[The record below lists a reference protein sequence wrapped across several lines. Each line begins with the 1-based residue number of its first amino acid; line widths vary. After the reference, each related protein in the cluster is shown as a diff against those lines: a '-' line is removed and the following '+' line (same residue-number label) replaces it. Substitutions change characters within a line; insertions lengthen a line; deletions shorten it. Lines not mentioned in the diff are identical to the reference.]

1 MALGTAQARIGGGE
15 TARPSWLRSEQAAGW
30 LLVSPSFL
38 YALLLLAIP
47 IAAILVLS
55 FWTQHDLALDRTLT
69 LANYQEGWTNP
80 LYRVLM
86 LRSLWISAA
95 VTAITVLLAYP
106 VAYYVS
112 FYGGRRKALWLFLIT
127 IPFWTSYLLRVF
139 AWKVILGNGGVLNSG
154 LVGAGLIAEP
164 LPWLLYNSGAVVVT
178 LAHAWAPFAILP
190 IYASL
195 EKLDR
200 SLLEAA
206 ADLGD
211 GPVRRFLRVTLP
223 LTLPGVIA
231 AALIVFIP
239 TVGDYVTPR
248 LVGGKDG
255 VMIANMIQVQFGKAS
270 NWPLGAALSV
280 STMLIVA
287 AASLLVVLAGRR
299 FGGRTALSP
308 R

>member
-1 MALGTAQARIGGGE
+1 MALDAAQGRLGRGTAWPA
-15 TARPSWLRSEQAAGW
+15 WLRGEGAAGW
-30 LLVSPSFL
+30 LLVGPSFA
-38 YALLLLAIP
+38 YSLLLLAVP
-47 IAAILVLS
+47 ILAILVLS
-55 FWTQHDLALDRTLT
+55 FWTQNDLVLDRTFS
-69 LANYQEGWTNP
+69 LANYQESWTNP
-80 LYRVLM
+80 LYRTLM

-106 VAYYVS
+106 IAYFVS

-139 AWKVILGNGGVLNSG
+139 AWKVILGTGGVLNSG
-154 LVGAGLIAEP
+154 LIGLGVIDQP
-164 LPWLLYNSGAVVVT
+164 LSWLLYNSGAVVVT

-206 ADLGD
+206 TDLGD

-223 LTLPGVIA
+223 LSMPGVIA

-255 VMIANMIQVQFGKAS
+255 VMIANMIQTQFGKGS

-280 STMLIVA
+280 SAMTIVA
-287 AASLLVVLAGRR
+287 AVALVVVLAGRR
-299 FGGRTALSP
+299 FGGRTA
-308 R
+308 

>member
-1 MALGTAQARIGGGE
+1 MALDTAQARVGGGE
-15 TARPSWLRSEQAAGW
+15 PAARSWLRGEGRSGW
-30 LLVSPSFL
+30 LLVSPAFA

-55 FWTQHDLALDRTLT
+55 FWTQNDLVLDRSFTV
-69 LANYQEGWTNP
+69 ANYQEAWSNP
-80 LYRVLM
+80 LYRTLM
-86 LRSLWISAA
+86 LRSLWISGA
-95 VTAITVLLAYP
+95 VTVITVLLAYP
-106 VAYYVS
+106 IAYYVS

-154 LVGAGLIAEP
+154 LIGAGLIAEP

-206 ADLGD
+206 TDLGD

-223 LTLPGVIA
+223 LSMPGVIA

-255 VMIANMIQVQFGKAS
+255 VMIANIIQVQFGKGS

-280 STMLIVA
+280 SAMLIVA
-287 AASLLVVLAGRR
+287 AVALLVVVAGRR
-299 FGGRTALSP
+299 FGDRAA
-308 R
+308 

>member
-1 MALGTAQARIGGGE
+1 MALDSAQARIGAADATGG
-15 TARPSWLRSEQAAGW
+15 ASWLSGEQRAGW
-30 LLVSPSFL
+30 LLVSPSLL
-38 YALLLLAIP
+38 YAVLMLAVP
-47 IAAILVLS
+47 IMAILVLS
-55 FWTQHDLALDRTLT
+55 FWTQNDLVLDRTFT
-69 LANYQEGWTNP
+69 LANYQEAWTNP

-106 VAYYVS
+106 IAYYVS
-112 FYGGRRKALWLFLIT
+112 FHGGRRKALWLFLIT

-154 LVGAGLIAEP
+154 LIGLGVITEP

-195 EKLDR
+195 EKIDR

-206 ADLGD
+206 TDLGD

-223 LTLPGVIA
+223 LSLPGVIA

-255 VMIANMIQVQFGKAS
+255 LMIANIIQAQFGKGS

-299 FGGRTALSP
+299 FGGKTA
-308 R
+308 

>member
-1 MALGTAQARIGGGE
+1 MALGVAGVQAARGE
-15 TARPSWLRSEQAAGW
+15 VAGQGWLRGENGAGW
-30 LLVSPSFL
+30 LLVGPSFA
-38 YALLLLAIP
+38 YAFLLLAIP

-55 FWTQHDLALDRTLT
+55 LWTQNDLVLDRTLT
-69 LANYQEGWTNP
+69 LANYQEAWTNP
-80 LYRVLM
+80 LYRTLM

-95 VTAITVLLAYP
+95 VTLITVLLAYP
-106 VAYYVS
+106 IAYYVS
-112 FYGGRRKALWLFLIT
+112 FHGGRHKALWLFLIT
-127 IPFWTSYLLRVF
+127 IPFWTSCLLRVF
-139 AWKVILGNGGVLNSG
+139 AWKVILGTGGVLNSG
-154 LVGAGLIAEP
+154 LIGLGVIAEP
-164 LPWLLYNSGAVVVT
+164 LSWLLYNSGAVVVT

-206 ADLGD
+206 TDLGD

-223 LTLPGVIA
+223 LSMPGVIA

-255 VMIANMIQVQFGKAS
+255 VMIANMIQVQFGRGS

-280 STMLIVA
+280 SVMLIVA
-287 AASLLVVLAGRR
+287 AVSLLVVLAGRR
-299 FGGRTALSP
+299 FGGREA
-308 R
+308 

>member
-1 MALGTAQARIGGGE
+1 MALDTAQARIGGGE
-15 TARPSWLRSEQAAGW
+15 TARPSWLRGEQAAGW

-69 LANYQEGWTNP
+69 LANYQEAWTNP

-106 VAYYVS
+106 IAYYVS

-206 ADLGD
+206 TDLGD

-287 AASLLVVLAGRR
+287 AVSLLVVLAGRR
-299 FGGRTALSP
+299 FGGRTA
-308 R
+308 

>member
-1 MALGTAQARIGGGE
+1 M
-15 TARPSWLRSEQAAGW
+15 AGW
-30 LLVSPSFL
+30 LLVSPSLL
-38 YALLLLAIP
+38 YALLLLAVP

-55 FWTQHDLALDRTLT
+55 FWTQHDLVLDRSFTF
-69 LANYQEGWTNP
+69 ANYHEAWTNP

-86 LRSLWISAA
+86 LRSLWIASA
-95 VTAITVLLAYP
+95 VTLITVLLAYP
-106 VAYYVS
+106 IAYFVS
-112 FYGGRRKALWLFLIT
+112 FYGGRHKALWLFLIT
-127 IPFWTSYLLRVF
+127 IPFSTSYLLRGF
-139 AWKVILGNGGVLNSG
+139 AWEVIPGTGGVLKSRPMG
-154 LVGAGLIAEP
+154 MGVIAEP

-206 ADLGD
+206 TDLGD
-211 GPVRRFLRVTLP
+211 GPVRRFFRITLP
-223 LTLPGVIA
+223 LSMPGVIA

-255 VMIANMIQVQFGKAS
+255 VMIANMIQTQFGRGS

-280 STMLIVA
+280 STMLIIAVVA
-287 AASLLVVLAGRR
+287 LAVVLAGRR
-299 FGGRTALSP
+299 FGGKTA
-308 R
+308 